1 MPVRLSSTE
10 NLPGTGYSWVAAQQP
25 VITSDHTARFDCG
38 KIYQIISQMHHFSQG
53 LARYA

>member
-1 MPVRLSSTE
+1 MPVRLSGTE
-10 NLPGTGYSWVAAQQP
+10 NLPGTGCSWVAAQQSM
-25 VITSDHTARFDCG
+25 IASDQTARFDCG